1 MGPDGSLYYLARG
14 SNSVYRVSFT
24 SFTDAQLMAGV
35 SVVRAVHV
43 TELRLRINAQRTRF
57 GLAAFSWTDPSL
69 GAGTVVR
76 AVHVAELRT
85 ALQAAYVAAE
95 RSAPGFTDPT
105 LAPQL
110 TVIKAVHII
119 ELRDAVFA
127 LEGS

>member
-43 TELRLRINAQRTRF
+43 TELRLRINVQRTRF

-69 GAGTVVR
+69 GAGHGR
-76 AVHVAELRT
+76 SRGPCCGVADRPSGR
-85 ALQAAYVAAE
+85 VC
-95 RSAPGFTDPT
+95 RG
-105 LAPQL
+105 
-110 TVIKAVHII
+110 
-119 ELRDAVFA
+119 
-127 LEGS
+127 